1 MNPRTFN
8 RFLPLIAA
16 GTLAVGVACA
26 GSSSSRTDTSSF
38 SANTQDVDSATVISE
53 TTEWRYDTI
62 VMPWGEIRIDSVALN
77 APAVPDWQKEE
88 EEMAALDSTSRYNTL
103 TDNDFRKVAAELNVE
118 IAAIKAVVRIEAGAN
133 MEGFWAPGVPVINFD
148 RSMYN
153 KSKPPRNVKAPASE
167 KVPDGIK
174 SAYGRKEWSQLVAAR
189 KVNLD
194 KANMGTFWGMFQIGG
209 FNYKICGCKTVQE
222 FVDRMSYSEFEQ
234 LELFANFIR
243 NSGMLPA
250 LQKKDWST
258 FARKYNGA
266 SYARR
271 GYHTRMAA
279 EYKKF
284 KAQGL

>member
-1 MNPRTFN
+1 MTPRLRN
-8 RFLPLIAA
+8 RLLPLLAA
-16 GTLAVGVACA
+16 GALAVGVACA
-26 GSSSSRTDTSSF
+26 GSASSDADTSG
-38 SANTQDVDSATVISE
+38 AALADTAKTDSTIV
-53 TTEWRYDTI
+53 WRYDTV
-62 VMPWGEIRIDSVALN
+62 VMPWGEMRVDSVAIN
-77 APAVPDWQKEE
+77 PATGSSEIPDWQKEE
-88 EEMAALDSTSRYNTL
+88 QEMAVRDSASRYTSL
-103 TDNDFRKVAAELNVE
+103 TDDDFRKVASELNVE
-118 IAAIKAVVRIEAGAN
+118 VAAIKAVVRIEAGVK

-153 KSKPPRNVKAPASE
+153 QSRPPRNVKAPASE
-167 KVPDGIK
+167 KVPAGIK

-209 FNYKICGCKTVQE
+209 FNYKQCGCKTVQE

-250 LQKKDWST
+250 LQQKNWSA

>member
-1 MNPRTFN
+1 M
-8 RFLPLIAA
+8 RFLPFLPA
-16 GTLAVGVACA
+16 GILAVGIACA
-26 GSSSSRTDTSSF
+26 DTDNSRSAADTLVAPS
-38 SANTQDVDSATVISE
+38 D
-53 TTEWRYDTI
+53 TTESAARTSGMRYDTI
-62 VMPWGEIRIDSVALN
+62 IMPWGEMRIDSF
-77 APAVPDWQKEE
+77 PASDAPDWRREE
-88 EEMAALDSTSRYNTL
+88 TEMARLDSASRYTSL
-103 TDNDFRKVAAELNVE
+103 TDEDFRKVAAELDVE
-118 IAAIKAVVRIEAGAN
+118 VAAIKAVVRIEAGVK

-153 KSKPPRNVKAPASE
+153 KSRPPRNVKAPASE
-167 KVPDGIK
+167 KVPEGIK
-174 SAYGRKEWSQLVAAR
+174 SAYGRKEWAQLVAAR

-209 FNYKICGCKTVQE
+209 FNYKHCGCKTVQE

-243 NSGMLPA
+243 NSGMLPS
-250 LQKKDWST
+250 LRQKNWAA

-271 GYHTRMAA
+271 GYHTRMAS
-279 EYKKF
+279 EYRKF